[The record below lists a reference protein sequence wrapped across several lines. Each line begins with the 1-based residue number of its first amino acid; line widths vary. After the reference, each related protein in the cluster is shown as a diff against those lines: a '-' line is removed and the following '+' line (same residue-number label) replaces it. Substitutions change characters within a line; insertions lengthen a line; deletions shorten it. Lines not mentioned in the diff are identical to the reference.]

1 MNTSPLSTLF
11 GYFALLSLF
20 AVGGA
25 NAAIPEMH
33 RVAVEVMHWMN
44 DRQFADMF
52 AIAQLSPGP
61 NVIIVTL
68 IGYHVAGL
76 AGAAVA
82 TVGMC
87 GPTCLAAFFI
97 ARVWDRFKDAQ
108 WRIAIQAGLVPVSL
122 GLIAA
127 SAFVLARAADH
138 NVYAAALTGITA
150 VVTFTTRVNPLWIFV
165 VAGLLGVG
173 GWL

>member
-1 MNTSPLSTLF
+1 MNSPLFALA
-11 GYFALLSLF
+11 GYFAALSLF
-20 AVGGA
+20 AIGGA
-25 NAAIPEMH
+25 NAAIPEFH
-33 RVAVEVMHWMN
+33 RIAVDVMHWMN

-52 AIAQLSPGP
+52 ALSQMSPGP

-68 IGYHVAGL
+68 IGYHVSGL

-82 TVGMC
+82 TSAMI
-87 GPTCLAAFFI
+87 GPSCVLAYFTTQ
-97 ARVWDRFKDAQ
+97 VWDRFKEAR
-108 WRIAIQAGLVPVSL
+108 WRRVLQAGLVPVSL

-138 NVYAAALTGITA
+138 NLVAAALTAATA
-150 VVTFTTRVNPLWIFV
+150 VVALATRVNPLWLFA
-165 VAGLLGVG
+165 AGGVLGLT

>member
-1 MNTSPLSTLF
+1 MNSPLFALA

-25 NAAIPEMH
+25 NAAIPEIH
-33 RVAVEVMHWMN
+33 RIAVDVMQWMN

-52 AIAQLSPGP
+52 AMSQMSPGP

-68 IGYHVAGL
+68 IGYHVAGF

-82 TVGMC
+82 TAAMI
-87 GPTCLAAFFI
+87 GPSCVLAYFTTQ
-97 ARVWDRFKDAQ
+97 VWDRFKEAR
-108 WRIAIQAGLVPVSL
+108 WRTVLQAGLVPLSL
-122 GLIAA
+122 GLISA

-138 NVYAAALTGITA
+138 NMVAAAVTAATA
-150 VVTFTTRVNPLWIFV
+150 VVAFATRINPLWLFA
-165 VAGLLGVG
+165 AGGVLGLT

>member
-1 MNTSPLSTLF
+1 MNPLAALAF
-11 GYFALLSLF
+11 YFALLSLF

-25 NAAIPEMH
+25 NAAIPEIH
-33 RVAVEVMHWMN
+33 RVAVDVMHWMN
-44 DRQFADMF
+44 DHQFADTF
-52 AIAQLSPGP
+52 AISQVSPGP

-76 AGAAVA
+76 TGAAVA
-82 TVGMC
+82 TLAMV
-87 GPTCLAAFFI
+87 GPTCVLAFLV
-97 ARVWDRFKDAQ
+97 ARVWDRFKEAR

-122 GLIAA
+122 GLISA

-138 NVYAAALTGITA
+138 SVLAGLITA
-150 VVTFTTRVNPLWIFV
+150 ATAAVAFATRVNPLWLFA
-165 VAGLLGVG
+165 AGGVLGLT

>member
-1 MNTSPLSTLF
+1 MNDNPLLTLF

-33 RVAVEVMHWMN
+33 RIAVDVMHWMN
-44 DRQFADMF
+44 DRQFADSY
-52 AIAQLSPGP
+52 AIAQVSPGP

-76 AGAAVA
+76 AGAGVA
-82 TVGMC
+82 TVAMC
-87 GPTCLAAFFI
+87 GPTCVLAYVV
-97 ARVWDRFKDAQ
+97 ARTWDRFKDAP
-108 WRIAIQAGLVPVSL
+108 WRMAIQAGLVPVSL
-122 GLIAA
+122 GLIGA
-127 SAFVLARAADH
+127 SAFVLARASDQ
-138 NVYAAALTGITA
+138 NVTAGLITA
-150 VVTFTTRVNPLWIFV
+150 VTAAVAFFTRINPLWIFV
-165 VAGLLGVG
+165 VAGAMGLS